1 MYLFLQK
8 PHTSMKQLITFLFFI
23 SIMLNANAQKLSGV
37 IKDANTKEPIAFV
50 SITVKGSNTG
60 TVTNEQGEFSINAPL
75 PTILV
80 ITHLSYHT
88 REVSINDG
96 ALFIMV
102 LKPEVIQLPEVS
114 VGNPALAIIRSAAER
129 AGKTA
134 HNEYFPKVFL
144 RRFTLEGDKP
154 TFFAESFLDAQWQA
168 WGLTKYNITNSRY
181 LQNENS
187 VNYNNIAMFSMLSSG
202 YMGNSRIA
210 SPIFHKPDSLY
221 KFSIKETFKANGHEI
236 AVIKCELKDEDYPH
250 VAFVG
255 DYYIDTDNYAILKT
269 DGIVHHFI
277 MTASGPFSLKVKEVR
292 IVTQYK
298 MNADSNM
305 VLDYSNFS
313 LKSTLKAGFVGLK
326 QLTYTGQIYALDYP
340 QPANKTDLAD
350 VTLDKMQKEEDK
362 FKSVAYDP
370 EYWKNNP
377 VIKRTTA
384 EDAAVEQLEKLKQVK
399 GNIDKQ

>member
-1 MYLFLQK
+1 
-8 PHTSMKQLITFLFFI
+8 MKYFITFLFCI
-23 SIMLNANAQKLSGV
+23 ALAINLHAQNLIQGIV
-37 IKDANTKEPIAFV
+37 KDAATNEPVPFV
-50 SITVKGSNTG
+50 STTIKGTNQG
-60 TVTNEQGEFSINAPL
+60 TVTNEQGNFSVNSTTL
-75 PTILV
+75 PVTLI
-80 ITHLSYHT
+80 ISHLSYQAIEIIVNNNQPVT
-88 REVSINDG
+88 VS
-96 ALFIMV
+96 
-102 LKPEVIQLPEVS
+102 LKSETIQLPEVS
-114 VGNPALAIIRSAAER
+114 VGNPALAIMLLAVER
-129 AGKTA
+129 ARKTKN
-134 HNEYFPKVFL
+134 NEYFPKVFL

-154 TFFAESFLDAQWQA
+154 TFFAESFIDAQWQS

-255 DYYIDTDNYAILKT
+255 DYYIDTDNYAILKI
-269 DGIVHHFI
+269 DGTVHHFI
-277 MTASGPFSLKVKEVR
+277 MSASGPFSLKVKEVR

-305 VLDYSNFS
+305 VLDYSNFT

-326 QLTYTGQIYALDYP
+326 QLTYTGQIFALDYP
-340 QPANKTDLAD
+340 QPPNKTDLAD

-377 VIKRTTA
+377 VIKRTTT
-384 EDAAVEQLEKLKQVK
+384 EDATVAQLEKLKQVK